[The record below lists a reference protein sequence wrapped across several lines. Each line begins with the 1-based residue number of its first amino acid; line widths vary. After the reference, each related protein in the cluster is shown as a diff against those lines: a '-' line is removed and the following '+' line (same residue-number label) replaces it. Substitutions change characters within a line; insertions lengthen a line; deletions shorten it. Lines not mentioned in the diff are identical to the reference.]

1 VKAPAKPKET
11 TAAAKKKAAAASIVD
26 DSDDS
31 DAGGAMQVDATDGET
46 DGSPEKKQP
55 LREIGGQAGKGKDN
69 SEMYQKVRCW
79 TKGLGKDL
87 RQEPD
92 WTPSVRSP
100 QLSQIEHILKRPD
113 SYIGSVQHITQQMW
127 VFDYENKKMVNRCVS
142 LSLR

>member
-1 VKAPAKPKET
+1 VELTLRPLRTLPPALPSPCPPEQKASPKATAKPKPAAKVKAPAKPKET

-92 WTPSVRSP
+92 
-100 QLSQIEHILKRPD
+100 
-113 SYIGSVQHITQQMW
+113 
-127 VFDYENKKMVNRCVS
+127 
-142 LSLR
+142 